1 MLYFQH
7 MKEYEAVLFVLI
19 ASAAFFSS
27 VKNKQTNPTTIPHLV
42 LPAVPCYDF

>member
-27 VKNKQTNPTTIPHLV
+27 VKQKNKQTQQQFLI
-42 LPAVPCYDF
+42 